1 MKFLKYTLIIV
12 VSIVLATV
20 VIAKKIQP
28 LYKDYVIKEVSLNAA
43 GTAKSFKSLSGR
55 VEKQLSAFGRI
66 VSDDM
71 DFAMKLS
78 IDGDI
83 SAPEISEFALQY
95 MGPMGFSFLEIVD
108 SSYVILSS
116 GHFPSSNGNVAMD
129 HQEMPENRAIIRQ
142 KDLKGEKHTALLMK
156 VPFNCAGIKLFAVG
170 GIKLTND
177 LLAAFSPNSSSQVII
192 KNGDQIVGLDVK
204 TISELKDHKIII
216 NDKTY
221 YASST
226 TLNMPNNPELIT
238 IREEPADVT
247 LFDLFK

>member
-1 MKFLKYTLIIV
+1 MSFLKYTLIVI

-20 VIAKKIQP
+20 VLAKKIEP

-43 GTAKSFKSLSGR
+43 GTARSFKALSEK
-55 VEKQLSAFGRI
+55 VERQLASFGRI

-95 MGPMGFSFLEIVD
+95 MEPMGFSFLEIVD
-108 SSYVILSS
+108 SSYTILSS

-129 HQEMPENRAIIRQ
+129 NKDMPEKKAVIRQ
-142 KDLKGEKHTALLMK
+142 KDIKGDKFITLLIK
-156 VPFNCAGIKLFAVG
+156 VPFNCAGINLYAVG
-170 GIKLTND
+170 GIKLSD
-177 LLAAFSPNSSSQVII
+177 ELLSTLSPNSSSKVII
-192 KNGDQIVGLDVK
+192 KDGEQIVGFDVK
-204 TISELKDHKIII
+204 TISELKDHRIII

-226 TLNMPNNPELIT
+226 TLNMPGNPELIT

-247 LFDLFK
+247 LFELFK